1 MLLSDGSKCLPVR
14 LTGSVTPSLQAF
26 LQGQKN
32 TRWINMQYIEILQF
46 YLQTF
51 KIHHQ
56 FLENIA
62 YSSIAPHLWTCACP
76 QFAMIHSS
84 NRGASSCHVEYVHHF
99 FLVQIDM
106 ATRQGCRLANVR
118 PQLCEYSCVNTAT
131 GWQLDGC
138 LLKVWETERKNVAN
152 ITSFGAENEGFWL
165 YQLRRLRELELT
177 WHYSWAQHTA
187 PIIFTGNESLH
198 VQSPLASQVQKF
210 HPARQQIRLHD
221 DPMLVFPQPWLWY
234 AHSDVWPRKHKQY
247 PSKPQPCNSEQP
259 VSSYPQALS
268 RMPL

>member
-1 MLLSDGSKCLPVR
+1 MPSGEADRFSYS
-14 LTGSVTPSLQAF
+14 LTSSIPSRPEKHKMNQYAIHW
-26 LQGQKN
+26 N
-32 TRWINMQYIEILQF
+32 TSI

-84 NRGASSCHVEYVHHF
+84 NRGASSCHVEYVHHL

-138 LLKVWETERKNVAN
+138 LLKVCETERKNVAN

-165 YQLRRLRELELT
+165 YQLR
-177 WHYSWAQHTA
+177 SFA
-187 PIIFTGNESLH
+187 SL
-198 VQSPLASQVQKF
+198 
-210 HPARQQIRLHD
+210 
-221 DPMLVFPQPWLWY
+221 
-234 AHSDVWPRKHKQY
+234 
-247 PSKPQPCNSEQP
+247 N
-259 VSSYPQALS
+259 
-268 RMPL
+268 